1 MIKNLSRKLAVG
13 AAALVLAAGAAVPRA
28 SAQFPGTGS
37 LGVILDVAPGTR
49 QCITNPT
56 MAYRNASVEDFVLYG
71 APVKFIFASS
81 RLGEVSNS
89 GYPVWSYSDYVSAR
103 PSFPPSFFPFDF
115 FPGYFRTC
123 ARNDSTEYSTVYL
136 SVTVDQ

>member
-1 MIKNLSRKLAVG
+1 MFKNLSRKLA
-13 AAALVLAAGAAVPRA
+13 AAAFVFVLAAVAVPGA
-28 SAQFPGTGS
+28 SAQFPGGS
-37 LGVILDVAPGTR
+37 LAVILDVAPGTR

-56 MAYRNASVEDFVLYG
+56 MAYRNASVDDAVLYG